1 MYASYA
7 AREVKD
13 VRYAARAVKDVCF
26 TAFCIVC
33 HVVARPDL
41 PELREYGLCIPRS
54 SGSKTG
60 STRQF
65 SYKAAY
71 TYFSA
76 SVHFMGSSCLE
87 YENT

>member
-1 MYASYA
+1 MKDVRYSYDA

-41 PELREYGLCIPRS
+41 PELREYGLCIP
-54 SGSKTG
+54 SGVRLCVTV
-60 STRQF
+60 
-65 SYKAAY
+65 
-71 TYFSA
+71 
-76 SVHFMGSSCLE
+76 SVV
-87 YENT
+87 